1 VADSHWLDWFAVKF
15 QAGDACAGLPSK
27 HRFGGQCVFE
37 YSTRRLEPCAQCQ
50 LYLVWSSVSFPG
62 NSHISFSTLLHKHF
76 VLFRHA
82 LCDGLILPEW
92 QPQGDDHTLLC

>member
-1 VADSHWLDWFAVKF
+1 
-15 QAGDACAGLPSK
+15 
-27 HRFGGQCVFE
+27 VFE

-62 NSHISFSTLLHKHF
+62 NSHISFCTLLHKHF

-82 LCDGLILPEW
+82 LCDGLIVLS
-92 QPQGDDHTLLC
+92 DTHKVMTTLYCVKFHLI